1 MRGIENEKKRTHYCS
16 RGLCKACDGG
26 ETETLRHMLV
36 DCECYSELRNGWKA
50 FISDLAGRGRSSDWA
65 EADPLILMLGGR
77 VSGMESW
84 QAVAVARCSSYF
96 FVILWEKRNSIY
108 YGPRGL
114 INASG
119 VKDFDYYGTES

>member
-1 MRGIENEKKRTHYCS
+1 MRGVVDEKKRTHCS
-16 RGLCKACDGG
+16 RGVCKACDGG

-36 DCECYSELRNGWKA
+36 DCECYSEFRDGWRA
-50 FISDLAGRGRSSDWA
+50 YIAELAGRGRSSGWA

-84 QAVAVARCSSYF
+84 QTVAVARVSSYF

-108 YGPRGL
+108 HGPRGF

-119 VKDFDYYGTES
+119 VKDFVNYGTES